1 MRSTMYT
8 PKEKAETSCY
18 AWYHS
23 HDKASPCLVKL
34 CSNHK
39 NFNTKINSF
48 TNLDV
53 FHEIFVP

>member
-8 PKEKAETSCY
+8 YKEKAETSCY

-23 HDKASPCLVKL
+23 HDKASLCLAKL

-39 NFNTKINSF
+39 IFNTKINSF